1 MENKVKTQIGRIYL
15 ALNKLD
21 GAMGEAKKH
30 LIGECLSSDLAS
42 RALRYLL
49 DPGMVFHIGEK
60 SLNKVDGDG
69 ADPFD
74 DFFVMC
80 DTLSSAQ
87 GVSHEIVARVN
98 ATINGLENYLLEVFA
113 KQFLCKTLRI
123 GVTSKTVNKIAGY
136 EFIPEFRCML
146 ANKYFDHP
154 DKVDGKEFYLTEKLD
169 GIRCVAIVTPN
180 STKLFTRQGQPI
192 EGLDDIE
199 AELGAESCWRN
210 TPFVV
215 DGELLI
221 SNRDGIPSKDQ
232 YKATT
237 MIVRRDGIKTG
248 ITYNVFDVLDYDDFM
263 KRECKQ
269 PYSERRERLD
279 QMFEGMDFVK
289 VVQVLYCGNNTDR
302 IIDHLNIQRGL
313 NHEGVMVNLA
323 DEPYQFTRTNALL
336 KVKVMQ
342 DADLLITGVQEGTG
356 KYKGKLG
363 SLIVDYKGTPVGVG
377 SGLSDELREE
387 IWDNQH
393 KYVGRVAKIQYFEE
407 THGEDGLPS
416 IRFPVFIELREVEKE
431 VSYN

>member
-1 MENKVKTQIGRIYL
+1 
-15 ALNKLD
+15 
-21 GAMGEAKKH
+21 
-30 LIGECLSSDLAS
+30 
-42 RALRYLL
+42 
-49 DPGMVFHIGEK
+49 
-60 SLNKVDGDG
+60 
-69 ADPFD
+69 
-74 DFFVMC
+74 
-80 DTLSSAQ
+80 
-87 GVSHEIVARVN
+87 
-98 ATINGLENYLLEVFA
+98 
-113 KQFLCKTLRI
+113 
-123 GVTSKTVNKIAGY
+123 
-136 EFIPEFRCML
+136 
-146 ANKYFDHP
+146 
-154 DKVDGKEFYLTEKLD
+154 
-169 GIRCVAIVTPN
+169 
-180 STKLFTRQGQPI
+180 
-192 EGLDDIE
+192 
-199 AELGAESCWRN
+199 
-210 TPFVV
+210 
-215 DGELLI
+215 
-221 SNRDGIPSKDQ
+221 
-232 YKATT
+232 

-313 NHEGVMVNLA
+313 DHEGVMINLA

-387 IWDNQH
+387 IWDNQNN
-393 KYVGRVAKIQYFEE
+393 YIGRVAKIQYFEE